1 MPYFV
6 YRIRSRR
13 IIGSLRDFEKIDV
26 FSDYRKARTLARR
39 MRSEMAAVDEKQQ
52 GLDEG
57 REITIRVVFAADEA
71 QAQGLLSEH
80 RTPRPLGED
89 A

>member
-1 MPYFV
+1 
-6 YRIRSRR
+6 
-13 IIGSLRDFEKIDV
+13 
-26 FSDYRKARTLARR
+26 
-39 MRSEMAAVDEKQQ
+39 MAAVDEKQQ